1 MTQFHRSN
9 FADRQ
14 CSVEVND
21 DGRIP
26 CRVFSEVIDDG
37 RISCPVFL
45 VCLASLACPVSLVSL
60 VSLASL
66 ICPVSLVSLV
76 SLGSKVLDQVRSQ
89 RIRR

>member
-1 MTQFHRSN
+1 MPRDAIPRSS

-21 DGRIP
+21 DGRFP
-26 CRVFSEVIDDG
+26 CPVFLEVSDDG
-37 RISCPVFL
+37 RISCRVFL
-45 VCLASLACPVSLVSL
+45 VFPASLVCP

-66 ICPVSLVSLV
+66 ASLASLVSLC
-76 SLGSKVLDQVRSQ
+76 SKVFDQVRSQ